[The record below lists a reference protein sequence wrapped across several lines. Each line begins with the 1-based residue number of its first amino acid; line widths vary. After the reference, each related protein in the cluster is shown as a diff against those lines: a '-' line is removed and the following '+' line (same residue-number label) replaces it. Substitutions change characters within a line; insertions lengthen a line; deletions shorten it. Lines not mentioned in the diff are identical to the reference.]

1 MTLNQNQNVTF
12 SFWYQ
17 LEYVVASYFQFTS
30 AISDYRSAVS
40 LVNQTFNYFAI
51 ESKHTL
57 SFETIQKHTKSSV
70 IDEHICIW
78 LFIFYAYLR

>member
-1 MTLNQNQNVTF
+1 M
-12 SFWYQ
+12 
-17 LEYVVASYFQFTS
+17 
-30 AISDYRSAVS
+30 S

-70 IDEHICIW
+70 IDEHICISAFISFTDNSYMHSDLTW
-78 LFIFYAYLR
+78 LDICKRSMMEFAKYV